1 MDRGVQYFQENY
13 ADPSLAIS
21 SVATAFHLSGKYLSQ
36 LFKEQTGSKI
46 SAFIEQKRID
56 LACRL
61 LRSTTLSV
69 SEVGV
74 ASGYALTHTFR
85 VAFKRS
91 LGVTPLE
98 WKRFMGREMRL
109 RPASRRTNAARACR
123 GASRRSGPWNTRL
136 VRKENRL

>member
-1 MDRGVQYFQENY
+1 MDRGVQYIQENY
-13 ADPSLAIS
+13 ADPSLAVS
-21 SVATAFHLSGKYLSQ
+21 SMAAAFHLSGKYLSQ

-98 WKRFMGREMRL
+98 WKKVHGEG
-109 RPASRRTNAARACR
+109 NAASSSEQENER
-123 GASRRSGPWNTRL
+123 G
-136 VRKENRL
+136 

>member
-1 MDRGVQYFQENY
+1 MDRGVQYIQENY
-13 ADPSLAIS
+13 ADPSLAVS
-21 SVATAFHLSGKYLSQ
+21 SIAAAFHLSDKYLSQ

-69 SEVGV
+69 NEVGV

-98 WKRFMGREMRL
+98 WKKVHGEG
-109 RPASRRTNAARACR
+109 NAASSSEPENER
-123 GASRRSGPWNTRL
+123 G
-136 VRKENRL
+136 

>member
-1 MDRGVQYFQENY
+1 M
-13 ADPSLAIS
+13 AA
-21 SVATAFHLSGKYLSQ
+21 AFHLSDKYLSQ
-36 LFKEQTGSKI
+36 LFKEQPGSKI

-74 ASGYALTHTFR
+74 A
-85 VAFKRS
+85 FKRS

-98 WKRFMGREMRL
+98 WKKVHGEG
-109 RPASRRTNAARACR
+109 NAASSSEQENER
-123 GASRRSGPWNTRL
+123 G
-136 VRKENRL
+136 